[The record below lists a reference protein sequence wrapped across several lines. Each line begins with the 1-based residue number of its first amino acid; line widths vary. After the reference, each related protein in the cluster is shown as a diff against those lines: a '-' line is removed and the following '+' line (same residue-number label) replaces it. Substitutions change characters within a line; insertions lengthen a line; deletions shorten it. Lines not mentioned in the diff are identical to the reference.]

1 MKLNSNLYFFFI
13 FSKILFGNVEF
24 VSFGWEAFDYITDAR
39 SSALGNSNIAYK
51 FDSPSSSIINPN
63 FVNVDQKYISLT
75 HQSRFAGLINNDL
88 IGFKF
93 GRSNIPFNI
102 NVFYQSIGKIP
113 DTREMLLDW
122 GLDGQFG
129 TNDSG
134 EGNGILDEGERLDKN
149 KLSFFSQSQIG
160 IHNSFKKS
168 FFNQELGLAFKILG
182 KKLHKHS
189 ALGVGID
196 LGILKKY
203 YGINFAA
210 VVKNFPSSGLL
221 WDDGKIEGTMTKLSI
236 GSHYNKLYKNLP
248 FSINLMSRFDFD
260 SILNGKNELV
270 IQDIKES
277 FGFEIVYESKVY
289 IRFGRDVYSNLAG
302 GLGLLWDDFCIDY
315 AFNNSFSSTGIGNNH
330 LITFNLN
337 LDFVI
342 NYVSKL

>member
-1 MKLNSNLYFFFI
+1 MKLNSKVYFFLI

-51 FDSPSSSIINPN
+51 FDSPGSSIINPN
-63 FVNVDQKYISLT
+63 LVNVDQKYISLT
-75 HQSRFAGLINNDL
+75 HQSRFAGLVNNDL

-129 TNDSG
+129 TNDTG

-210 VVKNFPSSGLL
+210 VVKNFPSSGLV
-221 WDDGKIEGTMTKLSI
+221 WDDGKIEG
-236 GSHYNKLYKNLP
+236 
-248 FSINLMSRFDFD
+248 
-260 SILNGKNELV
+260 
-270 IQDIKES
+270 Q
-277 FGFEIVYESKVY
+277 
-289 IRFGRDVYSNLAG
+289 
-302 GLGLLWDDFCIDY
+302 
-315 AFNNSFSSTGIGNNH
+315 
-330 LITFNLN
+330 
-337 LDFVI
+337 
-342 NYVSKL
+342 